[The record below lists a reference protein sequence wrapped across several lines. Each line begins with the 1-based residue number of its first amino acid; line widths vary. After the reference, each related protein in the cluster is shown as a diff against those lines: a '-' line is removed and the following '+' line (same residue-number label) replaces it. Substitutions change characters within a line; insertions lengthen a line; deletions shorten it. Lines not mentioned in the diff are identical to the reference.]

1 MTRLTAEDI
10 RWLPEGMRSLDES
23 LRRATGMGVRGIAA
37 RACGLAEPDAARVLA
52 AQRVAAVPISA
63 GEGFITGF
71 SESVAAICRSIGCAA
86 FVTTTA
92 DVSGLAEAVERGA
105 HLIFAADEA
114 TFIALNVS
122 SGRCAENGAATG
134 EAFVAALDGAARTL
148 NGYPAGLADQTVLVL
163 GMGPV
168 GRAAAAKAREL
179 GAHVIA
185 ADSDPQALA
194 VATRTLSIEAVPLP
208 EGLRR
213 ARLIV
218 EATPAADLIGL
229 DDLKSDT
236 VVAAPGMP
244 LGVTAEAAQ
253 ALGERLV
260 HEPLALG
267 VATMALKASL

>member
-1 MTRLTAEDI
+1 
-10 RWLPEGMRSLDES
+10 
-23 LRRATGMGVRGIAA
+23 
-37 RACGLAEPDAARVLA
+37 
-52 AQRVAAVPISA
+52 
-63 GEGFITGF
+63 
-71 SESVAAICRSIGCAA
+71 
-86 FVTTTA
+86 
-92 DVSGLAEAVERGA
+92 
-105 HLIFAADEA
+105 
-114 TFIALNVS
+114 
-122 SGRCAENGAATG
+122 
-134 EAFVAALDGAARTL
+134 
-148 NGYPAGLADQTVLVL
+148 
-163 GMGPV
+163 MGPV